1 MAGRTAEP
9 QSSLAGHSQS
19 RVINTLLR
27 KHIGLAAGRGDL
39 DVGFVAKL
47 KITCISPLRH
57 SLLKEGRHRHGGAVQ
72 MGKFT
77 STWEASAK

>member
-1 MAGRTAEP
+1 MAGRAAEP

-27 KHIGLAAGRGDL
+27 KHISLAAGREDL
-39 DVGFVAKL
+39 DVRSVAKL
-47 KITCISPLRH
+47 KITRVSPFCH
-57 SLLKEGRHRHGGAVQ
+57 GLLKEGRHRHEGAVR
-72 MGKFT
+72 MGNFA